1 MKNKLVICLL
11 TLTIA
16 LSGCGTSNAFK
27 AGMQA
32 ALDDTQEQTAPV
44 KEVSTETETEE
55 TEISSNTEE
64 SSEETNQTQATEKEN
79 TEVPTASTEKS
90 AESETT
96 EETETIEAIK
106 SGSYTI
112 DGIVFSFDDSVR
124 NDVTGNWKI
133 SLISDSATPDEYALD
148 YYKTLFS
155 SDDEIHAVINFALNT
170 TNKISVLYGG
180 ILDVSVLEYVDG
192 EEHDAKE
199 LFSGSLLN
207 EYWVHTDTGEVEKIQ

>member
-64 SSEETNQTQATEKEN
+64 PSEETNQTQATEKEN
-79 TEVPTASTEKS
+79 TEVSTASTEKS

>member
-79 TEVPTASTEKS
+79 TEVSTASAEKS

>member
-155 SDDEIHAVINFALNT
+155 SDDEIHAVINYALNT

-199 LFSGSLLN
+199 LFGGSLLN

>member
-11 TLTIA
+11 TRTIA

-79 TEVPTASTEKS
+79 TEVSTASAEKS

>member
-1 MKNKLVICLL
+1 MKNKLVVCLL